1 MEDYEADEQEANGG
15 KKQRQPP
22 QPPDTDW
29 FDVEDNSLYGL
40 YQQQNNPT
48 PSKVAF
54 LEGGQQATSTPP
66 QFNWV
71 QNDFQHLVSTPA
83 LHSFQPIYDQAT
95 AKNNEQPQQQ
105 RLPETG
111 GKWQQLKGKTHS
123 FTLASLELLSNYGK
137 GFKNAAREDQ
147 NWSNDS
153 PTNIDQDSSQGRRL
167 SLGEIIRAA
176 GERYIQFS
184 TKNVDGF
191 SGLIHP
197 YASTI
202 TDISV
207 AETADVE
214 LVQFLLIAAECVGHK
229 KFDLASGLITRCL
242 CIASDSGNAAQR
254 IVFHFAEALQHRID
268 MQTGKI
274 TPERIIERFA
284 YARNLE
290 LDFNLSF
297 LACHQA
303 IPFTQVTQFA
313 AMQAIIDNVKSATK
327 IHLVD
332 LHIRSGVQWTV
343 LMQALVERDDPPAL
357 RITAVGTMNKQR
369 MEETGKRLISFAQS
383 LNLSLSF
390 NVVMVSDMEELKEDM
405 LSKAPDEA
413 VAVYSPLILRTMISK
428 PESLRNVIKVIRRMK
443 PAVVVV
449 TEVEA
454 NHNSPLFISRF
465 TESLFFYSAFFDC
478 LEDCMERNNEHR
490 KTIEGI
496 YLGEGIRNMVGSEG
510 DKRCTRNV
518 MIDVWREFFT
528 RYGMVEVELSHS
540 SLQQAN
546 MILKRFHKASSCNLI
561 NAGKGIVIGWKGTP
575 IHSLTAWKFM

>member
-83 LHSFQPIYDQAT
+83 VHSFQPIYDQAT

-176 GERYIQFS
+176 GARYIQFS

-197 YASTI
+197 YASAI

-214 LVQFLLIAAECVGHK
+214 LVQEC
-229 KFDLASGLITRCL
+229 CPE
-242 CIASDSGNAAQR
+242 

-313 AMQAIIDNVKSATK
+313 AMQAVIDNVKSATK

-343 LMQALVERDDPPAL
+343 LMQALVERDDRPAL

-383 LNLSLSF
+383 
-390 NVVMVSDMEELKEDM
+390 
-405 LSKAPDEA
+405 
-413 VAVYSPLILRTMISK
+413 
-428 PESLRNVIKVIRRMK
+428 
-443 PAVVVV
+443 
-449 TEVEA
+449 
-454 NHNSPLFISRF
+454 
-465 TESLFFYSAFFDC
+465 
-478 LEDCMERNNEHR
+478 
-490 KTIEGI
+490 
-496 YLGEGIRNMVGSEG
+496 
-510 DKRCTRNV
+510 
-518 MIDVWREFFT
+518 
-528 RYGMVEVELSHS
+528 
-540 SLQQAN
+540 
-546 MILKRFHKASSCNLI
+546 
-561 NAGKGIVIGWKGTP
+561 
-575 IHSLTAWKFM
+575 

>member
-15 KKQRQPP
+15 KTQRQPP

-29 FDVEDNSLYGL
+29 FNVEDNSLYGL

-105 RLPETG
+105 LLPETG

-197 YASTI
+197 YASAI

-268 MQTGKI
+268 IQTGKI
-274 TPERIIERFA
+274 TPERIIER
-284 YARNLE
+284 
-290 LDFNLSF
+290 
-297 LACHQA
+297 
-303 IPFTQVTQFA
+303 
-313 AMQAIIDNVKSATK
+313 
-327 IHLVD
+327 
-332 LHIRSGVQWTV
+332 GVQWTV
-343 LMQALVERDDPPAL
+343 LMQALVERDDRPAL
-357 RITAVGTMNKQR
+357 TITAVGTMNKQR

-546 MILKRFHKASSCNLI
+546 MILKKFHKASSCNLI

-575 IHSLTAWKFM
+575 IHSLTTWKFM